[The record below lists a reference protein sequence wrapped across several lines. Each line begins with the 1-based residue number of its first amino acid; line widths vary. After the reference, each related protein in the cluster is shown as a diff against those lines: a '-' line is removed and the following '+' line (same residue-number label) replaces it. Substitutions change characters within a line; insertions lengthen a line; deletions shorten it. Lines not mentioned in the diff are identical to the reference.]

1 MDLSFYVAAIP
12 AVVLLG
18 LSKGGFSGV
27 GMLATPLVALV
38 ISPVEAAAILLPIL
52 VVQDMISV
60 IAYRATWD
68 RWNLLVLLAGALPGV
83 FLA

>member
-27 GMLATPLVALV
+27 GMIATPLVALV

-68 RWNLLVLLAGALPGV
+68 R
-83 FLA
+83 